1 MSNVLAIPGALGQIL
16 RDYCHMEWW
25 ETHELRSD
33 IANPALSQQRREMF
47 EAFRTELD
55 EAISRGHITPSQF
68 VAVTLDD
75 CESNA
80 EVVERLKTIRLEVF
94 GV

>member
-1 MSNVLAIPGALGQIL
+1 MNDVLAIPGALGQIL

-25 ETHELRSD
+25 ETRELRRD
-33 IANPALSQQRREMF
+33 IANPSLSQQRREMF

-55 EAISRGHITPSQF
+55 EAIIRGHITPSQF

-80 EVVERLKTIRLEVF
+80 EVVERLKAIRLEVF
-94 GV
+94 GA